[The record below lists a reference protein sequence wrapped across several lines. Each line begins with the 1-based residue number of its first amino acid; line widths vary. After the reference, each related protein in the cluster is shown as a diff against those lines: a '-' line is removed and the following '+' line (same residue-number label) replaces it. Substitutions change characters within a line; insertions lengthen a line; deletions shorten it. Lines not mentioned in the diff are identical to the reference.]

1 MRKIGVI
8 TDSACDLDRSEFA
21 EFTRVL
27 PLKILFSDGEYKDGV
42 TITPDETYARMA
54 TEIPKTS
61 LPDGEDIVRS
71 LDELKAMGCTDVI
84 AVMISSGLS
93 GTYNAFVNIANDYHD
108 LNIVAID
115 TKNLSMAEGALVL
128 YTQELVKEGLN
139 LDEILEKIEVRR
151 KEIQTYFVLDTL
163 EYLIKG
169 GRIGKVSGTIGQLLN
184 IKPII
189 HVNTDGIYHS
199 VDKARGK
206 KQAVA
211 KLIGILKEQYLS
223 QDDYNVFVMH
233 GGTLSEAKEMEEA
246 VKNIKGVNSTKIRQ
260 ITPSL
265 AVHTG
270 PGLVGLMIEKV
281 RKDS

>member
-246 VKNIKGVNSTKIRQ
+246 VKNLKGVNSTKIRQ

>member
-270 PGLVGLMIEKV
+270 PGLVGLIIEKV

>member
-139 LDEILEKIEVRR
+139 LDEILEKIEARR

-246 VKNIKGVNSTKIRQ
+246 VKNLKGVNSTKIRQ

-270 PGLVGLMIEKV
+270 PGLVGLIIEKV

>member
-1 MRKIGVI
+1 MRKIGII

-128 YTQELVKEGLN
+128 YTQELVKMGLN
-139 LDEILEKIEVRR
+139 LDEILEKMEIRR

-206 KQAVA
+206 KLAVA

-233 GGTLSEAKEMEEA
+233 GGTLSEAKEMQEA
-246 VKNIKGVNSTKIRQ
+246 VKNLKGVNSTQIRQ

-270 PGLVGLMIEKV
+270 PGLVGLIIEKV
-281 RKDS
+281 KKDS